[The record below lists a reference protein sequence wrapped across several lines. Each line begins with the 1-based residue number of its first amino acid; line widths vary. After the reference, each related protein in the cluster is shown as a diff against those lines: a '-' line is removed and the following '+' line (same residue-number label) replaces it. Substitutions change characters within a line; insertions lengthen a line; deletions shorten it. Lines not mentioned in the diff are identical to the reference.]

1 MNILVSND
9 DGIDSLG
16 IVSLVRALKP
26 LGKVT
31 VVAPDRQQ
39 SAVGHSLTFS
49 SPLRAT
55 PFHRDGEIL
64 GYSINGTPCD
74 CVKLALS
81 TLLDEKPDMVIS
93 GINHGANTA
102 INILYSGTVSAATE
116 GMLSG
121 IPSMA
126 VSVNSHDNNADFS
139 SAMHYSYLL
148 AKNLLNLNMPKDTFL
163 NVNIPALPL
172 ESIKGIKTVE
182 HNSSLWKDE
191 YIERFDPF
199 GQKYYWFSGKYEVFN
214 SNVDVDDILLEEDYV
229 TITPVQ
235 YNLTNK
241 VFLKNIKHLEEL

>member
-16 IVSLVRALKP
+16 ILSLVKALKP

-55 PFHRDGEIL
+55 KIHRDGEIF

-74 CVKLALS
+74 CVKLAIS
-81 TLLDEKPDMVIS
+81 TLLNEKPDIVVS
-93 GINHGANTA
+93 GINHGSNTA

-116 GMLSG
+116 GMLCG

-126 VSVNSHDNNADFS
+126 VSVNSHNNNADFS
-139 SAMHYSYLL
+139 SAMYYSYLL

-172 ESIKGIKTVE
+172 EEIKGLKTVM
-182 HNSSLWKDE
+182 HNSSVWKDE
-191 YIERFDPF
+191 YTERLDPF
-199 GQKYYWFSGKYEVFN
+199 GQKYYWFSGKYEIG
-214 SNVDVDDILLEEDYV
+214 SNNNETDDILLSQNYV

-235 YNLTNK
+235 YNLTNIE
-241 VFLKNIKHLEEL
+241 FLSNIKHLEEL